1 METDSKQ
8 EAKKSTLRNY
18 IETKLTSRKFQV
30 FIAGFAACV
39 YSGMSGWVDGDDF
52 LKYMIYCVIGYLVA
66 EGAPDLGG
74 AIANAMSNKT
84 ITNFSASTNDKATV
98 AKLLAP
104 ESEAAN
110 D

>member
-1 METDSKQ
+1 METESKQ
-8 EAKKSTLRNY
+8 EKKSALKNY
-18 IETKLTSRKFQV
+18 VETKLSSRKFQV
-30 FIAGFAACV
+30 FIAGFIVCV

-84 ITNFSASTNDKATV
+84 ITNFSASTTDKATV

-104 ESEAAN
+104 ESEVDN
-110 D
+110 G